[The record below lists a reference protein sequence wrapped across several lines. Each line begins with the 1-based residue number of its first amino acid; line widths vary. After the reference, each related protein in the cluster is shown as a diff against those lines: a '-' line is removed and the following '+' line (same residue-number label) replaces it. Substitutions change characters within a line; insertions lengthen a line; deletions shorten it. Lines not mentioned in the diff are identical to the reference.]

1 VQHSIT
7 IKGILGWSVLALSS
21 AMAQTTTTTTP
32 LIPFAPPMVST
43 IPTNGDVNPYGVAI
57 VPSGFPAARV
67 LNPGDILVSN
77 FNNSMNVQGTGSTIL
92 RAAPNGT
99 TSTFFQGP
107 AGVGLTAA
115 LGVVKH
121 GFVFI
126 GNMPTTDGTSATVSG
141 GSLLMLNRIGTIVGS
156 VTDST
161 VINGPWGMAVND
173 LGNQA
178 QLFISNV
185 LNGTVMR
192 LDLAFFE
199 NSDTVL
205 VKQSVQV
212 GGNYA
217 HRLDPNALVLGPSGL
232 AYDAANDILYV
243 ASSADNA
250 VYSIP
255 NAGSI
260 QSFTNTGTMIY
271 QDANHLHGPIDMVLA
286 PNGDLIVANSDGS
299 NENAMQPSEIV
310 EFSTKGQFV
319 SQFSI
324 DASAGG
330 AFGLALVNLGGA
342 VRFAAVDDV
351 TNMLTTW
358 TVPIQ

>member
-1 VQHSIT
+1 MKLSIS
-7 IKGILGWSVLALSS
+7 IKGFLGFGLLTAS
-21 AMAQTTTTTTP
+21 AVTAQTTTTTP
-32 LIPFAPPMVST
+32 LIPFPSPMVST
-43 IPTNGDVNPYGVAI
+43 IPKNGDVNPYGVAF
-57 VPSGFPAARV
+57 VPAAFPAAGS

-77 FNNSMNVQGTGSTIL
+77 FNNSDNVQGTGTTIL
-92 RAAPNGT
+92 RAATNGT

-107 AGVGLTAA
+107 SGLGLTAA

-121 GFVFI
+121 GLVFV
-126 GNMPTTDGTSATVSG
+126 GNMPTTDGTSATVKS
-141 GSLLMLNRIGTIVGS
+141 GSLIMLNRQGTIVGT
-156 VTDST
+156 VNDST

-212 GGNYA
+212 AGNYA

-260 QSFTNTGTMIY
+260 QSFTNPGTMIY
-271 QDANHLHGPIDMVLA
+271 QDVKHLHGILDLALA
-286 PNGDLIVANSDGS
+286 PNGDLIGANSDGS
-299 NENAMQPSEIV
+299 NGDPLQPSEIV
-310 EFSTKGQFV
+310 EFTTKGQFV

-324 DASAGG
+324 DPEQGG

-342 VRFAAVDDV
+342 VRFAAVDDN
-351 TNMLTTW
+351 TTMLTTW
-358 TVPIQ
+358 TVPTR